1 MNEQRRTTGL
11 AGEQLAAAWLE
22 RAGLRILCRNY
33 RCAGGEID
41 LVAEDRGELVC
52 QASGARLG
60 NVEVR
65 TRRTGGMVSPEESV
79 DSRKQRRIVRTAEH
93 YLQSIDGHDRAWRI
107 DVVAVEVDRAGR
119 VERLD
124 HLRSV
129 VS

>member
-1 MNEQRRTTGL
+1 MNDLRRTTGL
-11 AGEQLAAAWLE
+11 AGEQLAASWLE

-41 LVAEDRGELVC
+41 LVAEERGELVF
-52 QASGARLG
+52 
-60 NVEVR
+60 VEVR
-65 TRRTGGMVSPEESV
+65 TRRSGGMVSPEESV

-93 YLQSIDGHDRAWRI
+93 YLQSIGGHDRAWRI

>member
-1 MNEQRRTTGL
+1 VNEQRRATGL
-11 AGEQLAAAWLE
+11 AGERLAEAWLE

-41 LVAEDRGELVC
+41 LVAEHRGELVF
-52 QASGARLG
+52 
-60 NVEVR
+60 VEVR
-65 TRRTGGMVSPEESV
+65 TRRSGGMVGPEESV
-79 DSRKQRRIVRTAEH
+79 DARKQRRIVRTAEH
-93 YLQSIDGHDRAWRI
+93 YLQSVSGHDRPWRI

-119 VERLD
+119 VERVD